1 MKKLIVIKIIMKII
15 IILFLL
21 KINFY
26 FYFIKNKI
34 IMINR

>member
-1 MKKLIVIKIIMKII
+1 MKKLIVIKIIMKI

>member
-1 MKKLIVIKIIMKII
+1 MKKLIVIKIIMKI

-34 IMINR
+34 IMVNR